1 VETIVLA
8 SASPRR
14 SELLSRTRLP
24 FVRIP
29 SAVDEQSIA
38 GSPNEH
44 ARFLAQKKATS
55 VLAHI
60 LERKADARADAVSA
74 DLLIVSRIL
83 DGARVWVVGADT
95 AIDLDGSILGKP
107 ADEAAARKMIQ
118 SLSGRTHYVVTGIC
132 VLRWDGAEP
141 ESSIATERTAVRF
154 GDLASDEIEAYV
166 ATGEWSDAAGGYQIQ
181 SMGESLVER
190 IEGSYSNVVGLPL
203 RRFRAMLRQQGYFHQ
218 E

>member
-1 VETIVLA
+1 METIVLA

-29 SAVDEQSIA
+29 SGADERGVAANSDDHVR
-38 GSPNEH
+38 S
-44 ARFLAQKKATS
+44 LAQKKAAS
-55 VLAHI
+55 I
-60 LERKADARADAVSA
+60 LDRLLEQKADARADAVSA

-83 DGARVWVVGADT
+83 DGGRVWVVGADT

-107 ADEAAARKMIQ
+107 PDEAAARMMLQ
-118 SLSGRTHYVVTGIC
+118 SLSGRTHQVVTGIC
-132 VLRWDGAEP
+132 LIRWEGAEP
-141 ESSIATERTAVRF
+141 ESSVAIERTAVRF
-154 GDLASDEIEAYV
+154 GDLASDEIEEYV

-203 RRFRAMLRQQGYFHQ
+203 RRFRAMLRQQGYFH
-218 E
+218 EA